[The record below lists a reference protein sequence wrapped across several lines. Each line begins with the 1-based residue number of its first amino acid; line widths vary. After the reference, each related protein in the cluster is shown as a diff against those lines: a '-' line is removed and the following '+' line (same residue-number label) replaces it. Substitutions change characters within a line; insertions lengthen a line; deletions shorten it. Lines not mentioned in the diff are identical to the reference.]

1 MKPSKDNFFK
11 TSDDAYIYFE
21 DQGKGTPI
29 ILVPGFLCS
38 TKFFQRNVP
47 VLSQH
52 HRVITMDPRGQGYSS
67 KTLQGN
73 TIKRHAR
80 DIHELIRHLELK
92 DAILL
97 GWSVGA
103 SVVTTYA
110 ADYKEEGL
118 AGLALVDGSLFPFS
132 DEPWNRHRG
141 RDYNLDNWFATYL
154 PLCWNPQEFY
164 DKFLARI
171 SNHGEMPDEDRE
183 WIMEECKKTMP
194 WTALELHYDFCHT
207 NNLPNLEHLKVPVAI
222 FGGDSEAYGLAMAEE
237 YTHRIPGYS
246 EVHRFTESG
255 HLMFY
260 YEYEKF
266 NRCLMEFTDKA
277 LELRSERG
285 K

>member
-1 MKPSKDNFFK
+1 MKPSKNNFFE
-11 TSDDAYIYFE
+11 TSDGARIYFE
-21 DQGKGTPI
+21 DQGTGTPI
-29 ILVPGFLCS
+29 ILVPGFLCT

-47 VLSQH
+47 VLSQR

-73 TIKRHAR
+73 RIKRHAQ
-80 DIHELIRHLELK
+80 DIRELIDYLQLK

-97 GWSVGA
+97 GWSVAA

-110 ADYKEEGL
+110 AEYQEYGL
-118 AGLALVDGSLFPFS
+118 AGLVLVDGSLYPFS
-132 DEPWNRHRG
+132 GEAWNRHRG

-154 PLCWNPQEFY
+154 PLAWNPQEFF

-171 SNHGEMPDEDRE
+171 SNHGEMPSEDRR
-183 WIMEECKKTMP
+183 WITAECKKTMP

-207 NNLPNLEHLKVPVAI
+207 NNLPNLEHLTIPVAI

-237 YTHRIPGYS
+237 YTRRIPGYS
-246 EVHRFTESG
+246 EIHKFTESG

-260 YEYEKF
+260 YESEKF
-266 NRCLMEFTDKA
+266 NRCLEGFVKKA
-277 LELRSERG
+277 LQLQAERG